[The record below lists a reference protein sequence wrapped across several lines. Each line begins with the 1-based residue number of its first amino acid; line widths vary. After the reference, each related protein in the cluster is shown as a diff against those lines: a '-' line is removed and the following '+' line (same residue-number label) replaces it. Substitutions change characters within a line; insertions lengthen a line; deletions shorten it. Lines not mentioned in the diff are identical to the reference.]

1 VDEMIDRVIALWMSE
16 SPNLLEIFMW
26 MTLLAP
32 LIGCVAVVITGE
44 RRSALIPWVSLFF
57 ALITFV
63 GACGMFVTYRVLIE
77 HRLWSK
83 QQSVSPI
90 LLFEQDLL
98 KLGSEA
104 NFLHF
109 RCLFGVDG
117 ISVALIW
124 LVSVLGVSSIL
135 ISMKTIR
142 NRIVEYYAL
151 VLVMLTACVGFF
163 LSFDLLLFYL
173 FFEFTLLPMF
183 FLIGIWGGPERR
195 YAAGKFFIY
204 TFVGSLIGLV
214 ALLAFVVQVH
224 SLAKELHLGMEF
236 RQGSCSLVDLA
247 AISRDITH
255 QSLRDAAVL
264 AKWSRLQIWVFWGLF
279 LAFGIKV
286 PLVPLHTWLPLAHVE
301 APTAGSVFL
310 AGILLK
316 LGTYGFLKV
325 CLPLLP
331 TATLQYGT
339 TVIPILALVGII
351 YGSFCA
357 AGQIDIKRL
366 IAYSSIAHMGFCM
379 LGMMS
384 LNTTGLSGSVLEM
397 VNHGLSTGGLFLLVG
412 MLYDRYHSRLM
423 GQFGGL
429 AKRLPIWAFFL
440 IWLSMASIALP
451 GLNGFISETLCLA
464 GMFRVSP
471 MYAVLGA
478 VGIIL
483 GAWYMLEMIRKVVFG
498 PLREPEQPHGEAEAV
513 QDLNMYEWLAIA
525 LPAILCLV
533 LGLYP
538 KAILDIIRPDVQA
551 LESLFES
558 LR

>member
-1 VDEMIDRVIALWMSE
+1 MIDRVIALWMSE
-16 SPNLLEIFMW
+16 SANLLAVFMW

-32 LIGCVAVVITGE
+32 LIGCLAVVIAGE
-44 RRSALIPWVSLFF
+44 RKRALIPWFSLFF
-57 ALITFV
+57 ALITF
-63 GACGMFVTYRVLIE
+63 GSACGMFMTYRVLIE
-77 HRLWSK
+77 HKLSSG

-90 LLFEQDLL
+90 LLFEQDLF

-104 NFLHF
+104 DFLHF

-124 LVSVLGVSSIL
+124 LVSVLGLSSIL
-135 ISMKTIR
+135 ISMTTIR

-224 SLAKELHLGMEF
+224 SLAKELQVGMGFHE
-236 RQGSCSLVDLA
+236 GSCSIVDLA
-247 AISRDITH
+247 VVSRDITQ
-255 QSLRDAAVL
+255 QSLRDDVVL
-264 AKWSRLQIWVFWGLF
+264 AKWNRLQSLVFWGLF
-279 LAFGIKV
+279 LSFAIKV

-301 APTAGSVFL
+301 APTAGSVLL

-316 LGTYGFLKV
+316 LGTYGFLRV

-339 TVIPILALVGII
+339 TIVPVLALVGII

-429 AKRLPIWAFFL
+429 ATA
-440 IWLSMASIALP
+440 AD
-451 GLNGFISETLCLA
+451 
-464 GMFRVSP
+464 
-471 MYAVLGA
+471 
-478 VGIIL
+478 VGIL
-483 GAWYMLEMIRKVVFG
+483 S
-498 PLREPEQPHGEAEAV
+498 
-513 QDLNMYEWLAIA
+513 NM
-525 LPAILCLV
+525 
-533 LGLYP
+533 G
-538 KAILDIIRPDVQA
+538 
-551 LESLFES
+551 
-558 LR
+558 